1 MKAIKKTQKY
11 FLDLALAILVVYPAS
26 VLSQIAVYDFTSD
39 DEGFTVETVG
49 AVPGPWE
56 YNEDNGQW
64 VSQGSVAGCGGP
76 YHDFLS
82 SPDCIVTAA
91 GDVTVSIDHRHAF
104 EGGMWDSAQL
114 WISVNGGD
122 YTDVGKDAF
131 TANGYTDVAIVGNGI
146 AKGQN
151 GFGETSAGYADGSYI
166 TTSAS
171 LGTFAAGDAIS
182 VRFVA
187 LYDDCSTGTNPNWVI
202 DKVAFFSG
210 DVPYVPATVQLVQS
224 GPGGFTVQVTDTDS
238 SQVDLDTISVKFNG
252 IDVVP
257 VKEKDGGV
265 ATILYTADPPLPVAD
280 PNYVT
285 ITSPPEAVTSLYKVD
300 SNHAI
305 TVANLPEA
313 IEGKVVYTDPAVA
326 DVPLKNAADVA
337 GNIALCDRG
346 ATYFDRK
353 AQYAFEAG
361 AVANIVANNR
371 PGAPIVMG
379 TGRTLFYEEGPHFM
393 ISQDDGMK
401 IKPYLD
407 QGVTISISPGHKL
420 EVSMK
425 DSTGNTIEASFR
437 VVVPPYTSVSGVY
450 ATDDSIKGDPGILA
464 YVTQISTSQSESG
477 THLHD
482 NAWRKALTQFNGKLL
497 DPDGAFY
504 LNEADIDSVEEW
516 SYYPEIIQTVNL
528 SQDAPADAGAFNATG
543 GKEDQPI
550 PGIPGWYDSND
561 GIVAGFI
568 TLLDLPVG
576 RTTLGVN
583 SDDGFRAT
591 FQADYDELYPKEVAV
606 RQTTGETLFTV
617 FIEKA
622 GLYPF
627 KLLWWEGTGG
637 ANVELFSVVDG
648 NKILVNDPDEA
659 DAIKA
664 YVPLGAVSDESTA
677 EIVSTGRASVVD
689 VVPSAGGF
697 TTNMS
702 VELHV
707 SEGALGTL
715 VSGSVKF
722 SINGESV
729 AFEIVE
735 EDGLKK
741 IVHVP
746 TSLGELKASV
756 EFEDSAGNSRKVDW
770 SFFIEEAVDPEGL
783 NMLAYFDFDKEEDGK
798 TYDSV
803 RNIEGKLT
811 ALATINSGAGLRG
824 SGLDSTNDPDSTGGN
839 GLRIEYGEI
848 LNLAS
853 TVDAVTFTFWAKNV
867 NPTQPSYSSAFHGVS
882 FGTVN
887 NNGASAKVPVSGGD
901 ISWDT
906 ANQSV
911 TAAFE
916 GTYST
921 WNHYAF
927 VKDKSNK
934 KIYVNGVLLN
944 EDESLH
950 PLPSDF
956 SAINVL
962 GDLNAVD
969 GLEGHFDEFAIFAS
983 ALSESQVMDTMTG
996 QMFGTSVSSD
1006 LITVQPKDGSG
1017 EQLQSAEFSLELADP
1032 ENSTVIWFYKGKP
1045 AADGLPY
1052 TLSDL
1057 SDDDQGAEVKALVF
1071 GPKSYQYSDT
1081 ATLTVTPD
1089 VTTPSLT
1096 GASAHKSMSI
1106 FHLTFSEN
1114 MDEESLAETSNYT
1127 IEGLT
1132 VESAEASGPTSVKIT
1147 TSTQALDTVYQI
1159 AFDVADI
1166 SNNKLSGSTS
1176 VTTFKE
1182 INGYADIEYYDGIDG
1197 TALSILYDDPE
1208 FLAGNFSSNI
1218 HIPETNT
1225 RLSFGGWD
1233 NARAD
1238 NYGAKM
1244 SGWIIAPETGEYRFF
1259 FHSDD
1264 NGEFY
1269 LSTDESMNNVEMLCE
1284 VTGSANAFVLDDD
1297 NLRSALVS
1305 LEQGKKY
1312 YFEAFWK
1319 EGTGGDNCG
1328 LAWRLPSE
1336 TDAFDTPPDA
1346 SSGIPGKHLVSYS
1359 PEQFPWYGSWAV
1371 SGLGTIQRVTD
1382 LSTLATAFGV
1392 ASVEIAIGSPYDTIF
1407 APTDEAFAALPDG
1420 VLDDLLANP
1429 DKLAE
1434 VIKYHIINNDPKE
1447 SGSNWWTADVLEE
1460 RAYTTALGKTVTIS
1474 KQQGGTS
1481 YETHYAK
1488 STDTIMVND
1497 AKVLDELD
1505 SAASSVIIIDKV
1517 LIPPPDEPVAKISE
1531 LDSDGFELVAEPSDI
1546 YDGENLINGWVNA
1559 GGATNF
1565 ELKDGYVSLIGAA
1578 NNGWLQHDNDESVW
1592 EKGVADG
1599 GSWTAEI
1606 SVRLAADDGN
1616 AVVIWGAN
1624 GAERSILQVNTGNT
1638 QAFNGA
1644 VLDTNDNTDA
1654 FHTFRL
1660 AFEAED
1666 GLYYVWR
1673 DGVLLTADGL
1683 AKQAGTGANRFIVG
1697 DCCSSYLMT
1706 TVDLAYIRYDTTGA
1720 FSPVPRGAEST
1731 ESVTGPTIVD
1741 FGMLSGDASYE
1752 FYFKAIKAG
1761 ASTAIAGNN
1770 AFAIKLD
1777 QWNEQGVFGTTA
1789 FGVVDNVFTPVE
1801 GKSVASVFDRDVH
1814 VVVVNDTAAGETRL
1828 YVDGDHVGV
1837 LAGNFELAG
1846 EGKVMGARINANTDP
1861 MGEGSVM
1868 HKWATYN
1875 NALTDEQIAE
1885 LAAAA
1890 SGGDAPT
1897 ISVVNNGD
1905 GTVTVTFEGTLQS
1918 APTVNG
1924 PWSDLG
1930 GASPLTIPA
1939 DQAAQ
1944 FGRARN

>member
-1 MKAIKKTQKY
+1 MKAIRKTKKYLLGIT
-11 FLDLALAILVVYPAS
+11 LALLVVYPAS
-26 VLSQIAVYDFTSD
+26 VLSQIAVYDFSSD

-56 YNEDNGQW
+56 YDEENGQW
-64 VSQGSVAGCGGP
+64 VSAGSVAGCGGP
-76 YHDFLS
+76 YHDFLT

-91 GDVTVSIDHRHAF
+91 GEVSLSVEHRHAF
-104 EGGMWDSAQL
+104 EADMWDSGQL

-131 TANGYTDVAIVGNGI
+131 SANGYTDKAIVGNGI

-151 GFGETSAGYADGSYI
+151 AFGGTSAGYADGSYI
-166 TTSAS
+166 TTTAS
-171 LGTFAAGDAIS
+171 LGSFDAGDAIS

-187 LYDDCSTGTNPNWVI
+187 LYDDCATGTNPNWVI
-202 DKVAFFSG
+202 DKVVFFG
-210 DVPYVPATVQLVQS
+210 GDIDVPYVPAKVQLVQS
-224 GPGGFTVQVTDTDS
+224 GPGGFTVEITDTDK
-238 SQVDLDTISVKFNG
+238 SQVDVDDVSIKLNG
-252 IDVVP
+252 VDVAP
-257 VKEKDGGV
+257 VKSKEGGV
-265 ATILYTADPPLPVAD
+265 TKLVYKPDTPLPMAD

-379 TGRTLFYEEGPHFM
+379 SGRTLFYEEGPHFM

-407 QGVTISISPGHKL
+407 QGVTVSISPGHKL

-425 DSTGNTIEASFR
+425 DSTGETIEASYR
-437 VVVPPYTSVSGVY
+437 VVVPPYTAVGAVY
-450 ATDDSIKGDPGILA
+450 ATDNSIKGDPGILA
-464 YVTQISTSQSESG
+464 YVTQISNSQSESG

-504 LNEADIDSVEEW
+504 LNEADIDSIEEW
-516 SYYPEIIQTVNL
+516 SYYPEIIETVNL
-528 SQDAPADAGAFNATG
+528 NQAAPADAGAFNAAG
-543 GKEDQPI
+543 GKEDQLI
-550 PGIPGWYDSND
+550 PGIPGWQASDD

-591 FQADYDELYPKEVAV
+591 FQSDYNELYPKEVAV
-606 RQTTGETLFTV
+606 RQTTGETLFTIY
-617 FIEKA
+617 IEKA

-627 KLLWWEGTGG
+627 KLLWWEGTGA

-659 DAIKA
+659 GALKA

-677 EIVSTGRASVVD
+677 EIASTGRVSVVD

-707 SEGALGTL
+707 SDGGLGTL
-715 VSGSVKF
+715 VSDSVKF

-729 AFEIVE
+729 AFEIIE

-746 TSLGELKASV
+746 TSMGELQASV
-756 EFEDSAGNSRKVDW
+756 EFEDSAGDSRKVDW
-770 SFFIEEAVDPEGL
+770 SFFVEEAVDPEGL

-798 TYDSV
+798 TYDSAK
-803 RNIEGKLT
+803 NIEGKLT
-811 ALATINSGAGLRG
+811 AWATINSGAGIRG
-824 SGLDSTNDPDSTGGN
+824 SGLDSTNDPDTTGGN
-839 GLRIEYGEI
+839 GLRIEYGEV

-867 NPTQPSYSSAFHGVS
+867 NPGQENYSSAFHGVS

-887 NNGASAKVPVSGGD
+887 NNGASAKVPISGGD

-911 TAAFE
+911 TAEFE

-934 KIYVNGVLLN
+934 KIYVNGELLA
-944 EDESLH
+944 EDDGLK

-983 ALSESQVMDTMTG
+983 ALSDSQVIDTMTG
-996 QMFGTSVSSD
+996 EMFGASVSSN
-1006 LITVQPKDGSG
+1006 LITEQPKDSSG
-1017 EQLQSAEFSLELADP
+1017 EELQSAEVSLGLVDP
-1032 ENSTVIWFYKGKP
+1032 EDSTVIWFYNGKL
-1045 AADGLPY
+1045 AGDGKLF
-1052 TLSDL
+1052 TVNDL
-1057 SDDDQGAEVKALVF
+1057 SDDNQGAKIKALVF
-1071 GPKSYQYSDT
+1071 GPNSYQYSDT
-1081 ATLTVTPD
+1081 VTLTVTPD
-1089 VTTPSLT
+1089 ITTPILV
-1096 GASAHKSMSI
+1096 GASAHKSMSV
-1106 FHLTFSEN
+1106 FHLTFNEI
-1114 MDEESLAETSNYT
+1114 MDEETLKETSNYT

-1132 VESAEASGPTSVKIT
+1132 VESAEAAGPTSAKIT
-1147 TSTQALDTVYQI
+1147 TSAQAPDTIYQI
-1159 AFDVADI
+1159 AFDVADV
-1166 SNNKLSGSTS
+1166 SNNKLSGSAS
-1176 VTTFKE
+1176 VTTYKE
-1182 INGYADIEYYDGIDG
+1182 INGYVDVEYYNGIDG
-1197 TALSILYDDPE
+1197 TALSVLYDDPE
-1208 FLAGNFSSNI
+1208 FLAENFSSNI

-1225 RLSFGGWD
+1225 KFVWGGGA
-1233 NARAD
+1233 NSRAD

-1244 SGWIIAPETGEYRFF
+1244 SGWIIAPQTGEYRFF

-1269 LSTDESMNNVEMLCE
+1269 LSTDESMDNVEILCE
-1284 VTGSANAFVLDDD
+1284 VTGWANTFVLDDD
-1297 NLRSALVS
+1297 NLRSAIVS
-1305 LEQGKKY
+1305 LEEGNKY

-1319 EGTGGDNCG
+1319 EGGGGDNCG

-1346 SSGIPGKHLVSYS
+1346 SSGIPGKYLLSYS
-1359 PEQFPWYGSWAV
+1359 PEQFPWYGGGV
-1371 SGLGTIQRVTD
+1371 TDGTGTIQRVPG
-1382 LSTLATAFGV
+1382 LSTTLSLAATIGV
-1392 ASVEIAIGSPYDTIF
+1392 STDPEAVERLGFTGSDTFF
-1407 APTDEAFAALPDG
+1407 APTDEAWAALPDG
-1420 VLDDLLANP
+1420 VLADLQANT
-1429 DKLAE
+1429 DKLTD
-1434 VIKYHIINNDPKE
+1434 VFKYHIIN
-1447 SGSNWWTADVLEE
+1447 SYVAADNLEE
-1460 RAYTTALGKTVTIS
+1460 GAHTTVLGKEITVTNEE
-1474 KQQGGTS
+1474 GGAS
-1481 YETHYAK
+1481 YGTWYSK
-1488 STDTIMVND
+1488 STDTIMIND
-1497 AKVLDELD
+1497 AKVLDEIY
-1505 SAASSVIIIDKV
+1505 SFTASVVIIDKV
-1517 LIPPPDEPVAKISE
+1517 LIPP
-1531 LDSDGFELVAEPSDI
+1531 
-1546 YDGENLINGWVNA
+1546 
-1559 GGATNF
+1559 
-1565 ELKDGYVSLIGAA
+1565 
-1578 NNGWLQHDNDESVW
+1578 
-1592 EKGVADG
+1592 
-1599 GSWTAEI
+1599 
-1606 SVRLAADDGN
+1606 
-1616 AVVIWGAN
+1616 
-1624 GAERSILQVNTGNT
+1624 
-1638 QAFNGA
+1638 
-1644 VLDTNDNTDA
+1644 TD
-1654 FHTFRL
+1654 
-1660 AFEAED
+1660 
-1666 GLYYVWR
+1666 
-1673 DGVLLTADGL
+1673 
-1683 AKQAGTGANRFIVG
+1683 K
-1697 DCCSSYLMT
+1697 
-1706 TVDLAYIRYDTTGA
+1706 
-1720 FSPVPRGAEST
+1720 
-1731 ESVTGPTIVD
+1731 PT
-1741 FGMLSGDASYE
+1741 
-1752 FYFKAIKAG
+1752 
-1761 ASTAIAGNN
+1761 
-1770 AFAIKLD
+1770 
-1777 QWNEQGVFGTTA
+1777 
-1789 FGVVDNVFTPVE
+1789 P
-1801 GKSVASVFDRDVH
+1801 
-1814 VVVVNDTAAGETRL
+1814 
-1828 YVDGDHVGV
+1828 
-1837 LAGNFELAG
+1837 
-1846 EGKVMGARINANTDP
+1846 
-1861 MGEGSVM
+1861 
-1868 HKWATYN
+1868 
-1875 NALTDEQIAE
+1875 
-1885 LAAAA
+1885 
-1890 SGGDAPT
+1890 PT
-1897 ISVVNNGD
+1897 ISVVNNGG

-1924 PWSDLG
+1924 PWSDVG

>member
-1 MKAIKKTQKY
+1 MKAIKKTKKY
-11 FLDLALAILVVYPAS
+11 FLDIVLALLVVYPAS
-26 VLSQIAVYDFTSD
+26 VFSQFAFDFSSGG
-39 DEGFTVETVG
+39 EGFTVETVG

-56 YNEDNGQW
+56 YDEENGQW
-64 VSQGSVAGCGGP
+64 VSEGSVAGCGGP
-76 YHDFLS
+76 YHDFLT
-82 SPDCIVTAA
+82 SPDCIVSAA
-91 GDVTVSIDHRHAF
+91 GEVTASIDHRHAF
-104 EGGMWDSAQL
+104 EGAMWDSGQL

-131 TANGYTDVAIVGNGI
+131 SANGYTDVAIVGNGI

-151 GFGETSAGYADGSYI
+151 GFGNTSAGYADGSYI
-166 TTSAS
+166 TTTAS
-171 LGTFAAGDAIS
+171 LGTFDAGDAIS

-202 DKVAFFSG
+202 DKVTFFGG
-210 DVPYVPATVQLVQS
+210 DIGIPYVPAKVQLTES
-224 GPGGFTVQVTDTDS
+224 GPGGFTVEVTDTGT
-238 SQVDLDTISVKFNG
+238 SQVDVDSVSIKLNG
-252 IDVVP
+252 KDVTP
-257 VKEKDGGV
+257 VKSKAGGV
-265 ATILYTADPPLPVAD
+265 TKLVYKPDIPLPVAD

-361 AVANIVANNR
+361 AVASIVANNR

-407 QGVTISISPGHKL
+407 QGVTVSISPGHKL

-425 DSTGNTIEASFR
+425 DSTGGTIEGSYR
-437 VVVPPYTSVSGVY
+437 VVVPPYTAVGGVY

-464 YVTQISTSQSESG
+464 YVTQISNSQSDSG

-497 DPDGAFY
+497 DPDGALY
-504 LNEADIDSVEEW
+504 LNEADIDSGEEW
-516 SYYPEIIQTVNL
+516 SYYPEIIETVNL
-528 SQDAPADAGAFNATG
+528 SQDAPADVGSFNATG
-543 GKEDQPI
+543 GNEDQLI
-550 PGIPGWYDSND
+550 PGIPGWQASDD
-561 GIVAGFI
+561 GIVAAFI

-606 RQTTGETLFTV
+606 RQTTGETLFTIY
-617 FIEKA
+617 IEKA

-627 KLLWWEGTGG
+627 KLLWWEGTGA
-637 ANVELFSVVDG
+637 ANVEFFSVVDG

-659 DAIKA
+659 GALKA
-664 YVPLGAVSDESTA
+664 YVPLGAVNDESTA
-677 EIVSTGRASVVD
+677 EIISTGRVSVVD
-689 VVPSAGGF
+689 VVPSAAGF

-702 VELHV
+702 VELHINDG
-707 SEGALGTL
+707 SLGTL
-715 VSGSVKF
+715 VSDSVKF

-746 TSLGELKASV
+746 TSMGEVKASV
-756 EFEDSAGNSRKVDW
+756 EFGDSAGNSRKVDW

-798 TYDSV
+798 IYDSV
-803 RNIEGKLT
+803 RKIEGKLT
-811 ALATINSGAGLRG
+811 AWATINSGAGIRG
-824 SGLDSTNDPDSTGGN
+824 SGLDSTNDPDTTGGN
-839 GLRIEYGEI
+839 GLRIEYGEV

-853 TVDAVTFTFWAKNV
+853 TIDAVTFTFWAKNV
-867 NPTQPSYSSAFHGVS
+867 NPGQENYSSAFHGVS

-911 TAAFE
+911 TAAFD
-916 GTYST
+916 GTYGA

-927 VKDKSNK
+927 VKEKSNK
-934 KIYVNGVLLN
+934 KIYVNGELLA
-944 EDESLH
+944 DDDGLK

-956 SAINVL
+956 TAINVL

-983 ALSESQVMDTMTG
+983 ALSESQVVDTMTG
-996 QMFGTSVSSD
+996 EMFGASVSST
-1006 LITVQPKDGSG
+1006 LIAVQPKDSSG
-1017 EQLQSAEFSLELADP
+1017 EQQQSVEFSLELADP

-1071 GPKSYQYSDT
+1071 GSESYQYSDT

-1089 VTTPSLT
+1089 VTKPSLV

-1132 VESAEASGPTSVKIT
+1132 VESAEVSGPTSVEIT
-1147 TSTQALDTVYQI
+1147 TTTQAPDTVYQI
-1159 AFDVADI
+1159 TFDVADI

-1176 VTTFKE
+1176 VTTYKE
-1182 INGYADIEYYDGIDG
+1182 INGYVDVEYYDGING
-1197 TALSILYDDPE
+1197 NAINALYDDPE

-1225 RLSFGGWD
+1225 RLSFGGWG

-1238 NYGAKM
+1238 NYGARM

-1269 LSTDESMNNVEMLCE
+1269 LSTDESIENVEILCE
-1284 VTGSANAFVLDDD
+1284 VTGSANSFVLDDD

-1305 LEQGKKY
+1305 LEQGQRY

-1346 SSGIPGKHLVSYS
+1346 GSGIPGKHLVSYA

-1371 SGLGTIQRVTD
+1371 SGLGTIQRVPD

-1392 ASVEIAIGSPYDTIF
+1392 ASVEIAIDSPYDTIF
-1407 APTDEAFAALPDG
+1407 APTDEAFAGLPDG

-1429 DKLAE
+1429 DKLEE
-1434 VIKYHIINNDPKE
+1434 VVKYHIINNDPKE
-1447 SGSNWWTADVLEE
+1447 GGSNWWTADVLEE

-1474 KQQGGTS
+1474 KQQGGVS

-1505 SAASSVIIIDKV
+1505 SVASSVIIIDKV
-1517 LIPPPDEPVAKISE
+1517 LIPPV
-1531 LDSDGFELVAEPSDI
+1531 
-1546 YDGENLINGWVNA
+1546 
-1559 GGATNF
+1559 
-1565 ELKDGYVSLIGAA
+1565 
-1578 NNGWLQHDNDESVW
+1578 
-1592 EKGVADG
+1592 
-1599 GSWTAEI
+1599 
-1606 SVRLAADDGN
+1606 
-1616 AVVIWGAN
+1616 
-1624 GAERSILQVNTGNT
+1624 
-1638 QAFNGA
+1638 
-1644 VLDTNDNTDA
+1644 
-1654 FHTFRL
+1654 
-1660 AFEAED
+1660 
-1666 GLYYVWR
+1666 
-1673 DGVLLTADGL
+1673 
-1683 AKQAGTGANRFIVG
+1683 GT
-1697 DCCSSYLMT
+1697 
-1706 TVDLAYIRYDTTGA
+1706 
-1720 FSPVPRGAEST
+1720 
-1731 ESVTGPTIVD
+1731 
-1741 FGMLSGDASYE
+1741 
-1752 FYFKAIKAG
+1752 
-1761 ASTAIAGNN
+1761 
-1770 AFAIKLD
+1770 
-1777 QWNEQGVFGTTA
+1777 
-1789 FGVVDNVFTPVE
+1789 
-1801 GKSVASVFDRDVH
+1801 
-1814 VVVVNDTAAGETRL
+1814 
-1828 YVDGDHVGV
+1828 
-1837 LAGNFELAG
+1837 
-1846 EGKVMGARINANTDP
+1846 
-1861 MGEGSVM
+1861 
-1868 HKWATYN
+1868 
-1875 NALTDEQIAE
+1875 
-1885 LAAAA
+1885 
-1890 SGGDAPT
+1890 PT
-1897 ISVVNNGD
+1897 ISVVNNGG

-1924 PWSDLG
+1924 PWSDVG
-1930 GASPLTIPA
+1930 GASPLTIAA

-1944 FGRARN
+1944 FSRARN

>member
-1 MKAIKKTQKY
+1 MKAIKKIQKY
-11 FLDLALAILVVYPAS
+11 FLGIALALLVVYPAS
-26 VLSQIAVYDFTSD
+26 VFSQIAVYDFASD

-56 YNEDNGQW
+56 YNEENGQW
-64 VSQGSVAGCGGP
+64 ISEGSVAGCGGP

-82 SPDCIVTAA
+82 SPDCIVSAA
-91 GDVTVSIDHRHAF
+91 GEVTVSVNHRHAF
-104 EGGMWDSAQL
+104 EGGMWDSGQL

-131 TANGYTDVAIVGNGI
+131 AANGYTNVAIVGNGI

-166 TTSAS
+166 TTTAS

-187 LYDDCSTGTNPNWVI
+187 LYDDCSTGANPNWVI
-202 DKVAFFSG
+202 DKVALFSG
-210 DVPYVPATVQLVQS
+210 DIPYVSATVQLVQS
-224 GPGGFTVQVTDTDS
+224 GPGGFTVEVTDTES
-238 SQVDLDTISVKFNG
+238 SQVDLDTVSVKFNG
-252 IDVVP
+252 IDMVP

-313 IEGKVVYTDPAVA
+313 IEGRVVYTDPAVA
-326 DVPLKNAADVA
+326 DVPLKNAADIA

-407 QGVTISISPGHKL
+407 QGVTVSISPGHKL

-425 DSTGNTIEASFR
+425 DSTGETIEASFR
-437 VVVPPYTSVSGVY
+437 VVVSPYTSVSGDY

-464 YVTQISTSQSESG
+464 YVTQISASQSESG

-482 NAWRKALTQFNGKLL
+482 NAWRKALAQFSGTLL

-504 LNEADIDSVEEW
+504 LNEADIDSAEEW

-528 SQDAPADAGAFNATG
+528 SQDAPADAGTFNATG

-550 PGIPGWYDSND
+550 PGIPGWHDSND

-606 RQTTGETLFTV
+606 HQTTGETLFTV
-617 FIEKA
+617 YIEKA

-627 KLLWWEGTGG
+627 KLLWWEGTGA

-659 DAIKA
+659 SAVKA
-664 YVPLGAVSDESTA
+664 YVPLGAVSDESTG

-707 SEGALGTL
+707 SDGSLGAL

-756 EFEDSAGNSRKVDW
+756 EFEDSAGNTRKVDW

-811 ALATINSGAGLRG
+811 AWAAINSGAGIRG
-824 SGLDSTNDPDSTGGN
+824 SGLDSTNDPDTTGGN
-839 GLRIEYGEI
+839 GLRIEYGEV

-853 TVDAVTFTFWAKNV
+853 TIDAVTFTFWAKNV
-867 NPTQPSYSSAFHGVS
+867 NPGQENYSSAFHGVS

-887 NNGASAKVPVSGGD
+887 NNGASAKIPVSGGD

-911 TAAFE
+911 TAAFD
-916 GTYST
+916 GTYGA

-927 VKDKSNK
+927 VKEKSNK
-934 KIYVNGVLLN
+934 KIYVNGELLA
-944 EDESLH
+944 DDDGLK

-996 QMFGTSVSSD
+996 EMFGASVSSS

-1017 EQLQSAEFSLELADP
+1017 EQQQSAKFSLELADP

-1045 AADGLPY
+1045 AADGLAL
-1052 TLSDL
+1052 TLNDL

-1089 VTTPSLT
+1089 VTKPSLV

-1132 VESAEASGPTSVKIT
+1132 VEFAEASGPTSAEIT
-1147 TSTQALDTVYQI
+1147 TTTQAPDTVYQI
-1159 AFDVADI
+1159 TFDVADI

-1176 VTTFKE
+1176 VTTYKE
-1182 INGYADIEYYDGIDG
+1182 INGYVDVEYYDGIAG
-1197 TALSILYDDPE
+1197 TAINILYDDPE
-1208 FLAGNFSSNI
+1208 FSAGNFSSNI

-1225 RLSFGGWD
+1225 TFVWGGGG
-1233 NARAD
+1233 NGKAD

-1269 LSTDESMNNVEMLCE
+1269 LSTDESIENVEILCE
-1284 VTGSANAFVLDDD
+1284 VTGWANTFVLDDD

-1305 LEQGKKY
+1305 LEQGQRY

-1346 SSGIPGKHLVSYS
+1346 GSGIPGKYLLSYA
-1359 PEQFPWYGSWAV
+1359 PEQFPWYGGAFADGV
-1371 SGLGTIQRVTD
+1371 GTIEQVPE
-1382 LSTLATAFGV
+1382 LSTAFSLV
-1392 ASVEIAIGSPYDTIF
+1392 TAIGVDSLGLSGSDTVF
-1407 APTDEAFAALPDG
+1407 VPTDEAWAALPDG
-1420 VLDDLLANP
+1420 VLDDLQANP
-1429 DKLAE
+1429 DKLTN
-1434 VIKYHIINNDPKE
+1434 VFKYHIIN
-1447 SGSNWWTADVLEE
+1447 GYVAADNLAEG
-1460 RAYTTALGKTVTIS
+1460 AHTTVLGKKITVTNEE
-1474 KQQGGTS
+1474 GGAS
-1481 YETHYAK
+1481 YGTWYSK
-1488 STDTIMVND
+1488 STDTIMIND
-1497 AKVLDELD
+1497 AKVLDEIY
-1505 SAASSVIIIDKV
+1505 SSTASVIIIDKV
-1517 LIPPPDEPVAKISE
+1517 LIP
-1531 LDSDGFELVAEPSDI
+1531 
-1546 YDGENLINGWVNA
+1546 
-1559 GGATNF
+1559 
-1565 ELKDGYVSLIGAA
+1565 
-1578 NNGWLQHDNDESVW
+1578 SV
-1592 EKGVADG
+1592 
-1599 GSWTAEI
+1599 
-1606 SVRLAADDGN
+1606 
-1616 AVVIWGAN
+1616 
-1624 GAERSILQVNTGNT
+1624 
-1638 QAFNGA
+1638 
-1644 VLDTNDNTDA
+1644 
-1654 FHTFRL
+1654 
-1660 AFEAED
+1660 
-1666 GLYYVWR
+1666 
-1673 DGVLLTADGL
+1673 
-1683 AKQAGTGANRFIVG
+1683 GT
-1697 DCCSSYLMT
+1697 
-1706 TVDLAYIRYDTTGA
+1706 
-1720 FSPVPRGAEST
+1720 
-1731 ESVTGPTIVD
+1731 
-1741 FGMLSGDASYE
+1741 
-1752 FYFKAIKAG
+1752 
-1761 ASTAIAGNN
+1761 
-1770 AFAIKLD
+1770 
-1777 QWNEQGVFGTTA
+1777 
-1789 FGVVDNVFTPVE
+1789 
-1801 GKSVASVFDRDVH
+1801 
-1814 VVVVNDTAAGETRL
+1814 
-1828 YVDGDHVGV
+1828 
-1837 LAGNFELAG
+1837 
-1846 EGKVMGARINANTDP
+1846 
-1861 MGEGSVM
+1861 
-1868 HKWATYN
+1868 
-1875 NALTDEQIAE
+1875 
-1885 LAAAA
+1885 
-1890 SGGDAPT
+1890 PT

-1905 GTVTVTFEGTLQS
+1905 GTVTVTFEGALQS

-1924 PWSDLG
+1924 PWSDVG

>member
-1 MKAIKKTQKY
+1 
-11 FLDLALAILVVYPAS
+11 
-26 VLSQIAVYDFTSD
+26 
-39 DEGFTVETVG
+39 
-49 AVPGPWE
+49 
-56 YNEDNGQW
+56 
-64 VSQGSVAGCGGP
+64 
-76 YHDFLS
+76 
-82 SPDCIVTAA
+82 
-91 GDVTVSIDHRHAF
+91 
-104 EGGMWDSAQL
+104 
-114 WISVNGGD
+114 
-122 YTDVGKDAF
+122 
-131 TANGYTDVAIVGNGI
+131 
-146 AKGQN
+146 
-151 GFGETSAGYADGSYI
+151 
-166 TTSAS
+166 
-171 LGTFAAGDAIS
+171 
-182 VRFVA
+182 
-187 LYDDCSTGTNPNWVI
+187 
-202 DKVAFFSG
+202 
-210 DVPYVPATVQLVQS
+210 
-224 GPGGFTVQVTDTDS
+224 
-238 SQVDLDTISVKFNG
+238 
-252 IDVVP
+252 
-257 VKEKDGGV
+257 
-265 ATILYTADPPLPVAD
+265 
-280 PNYVT
+280 
-285 ITSPPEAVTSLYKVD
+285 
-300 SNHAI
+300 
-305 TVANLPEA
+305 
-313 IEGKVVYTDPAVA
+313 
-326 DVPLKNAADVA
+326 
-337 GNIALCDRG
+337 
-346 ATYFDRK
+346 
-353 AQYAFEAG
+353 
-361 AVANIVANNR
+361 
-371 PGAPIVMG
+371 MG

-407 QGVTISISPGHKL
+407 QGVTVSISPGHKL

-464 YVTQISTSQSESG
+464 YVTQISASQSESG

-516 SYYPEIIQTVNL
+516 SYYPEILQTVNL
-528 SQDAPADAGAFNATG
+528 NQDAPADVGAFNATG
-543 GKEDQPI
+543 GKEDQLI

-591 FQADYDELYPKEVAV
+591 FQSDYNELYPKEVAV

-627 KLLWWEGTGG
+627 KVLWWEGTGG

-659 DAIKA
+659 SAVKA

-677 EIVSTGRASVVD
+677 EIVSTGRVSVVD

-756 EFEDSAGNSRKVDW
+756 EFEDSAGDTRKVDW
-770 SFFIEEAVDPEGL
+770 SFFIEEAVDPAGL

-811 ALATINSGAGLRG
+811 AWATINSGAGLRG
-824 SGLDSTNDPDSTGGN
+824 SGLDSTNDPDTTGGN
-839 GLRIEYGEI
+839 GLRIEYGEV

-853 TVDAVTFTFWAKNV
+853 TIDAVTFTFWAKNV
-867 NPTQPSYSSAFHGVS
+867 NPAQATYSSAFHGVS

-911 TAAFE
+911 TAAFD
-916 GTYST
+916 GTYGT

-934 KIYVNGVLLN
+934 KIYVNGELLA
-944 EDESLH
+944 DDDGLK

-983 ALSESQVMDTMTG
+983 ALSDSQVMDTMTG
-996 QMFGTSVSSD
+996 EMFGASVSSS

-1071 GPKSYQYSDT
+1071 GPNSYQYSDT

-1096 GASAHKSMSI
+1096 GVSADKSMST
-1106 FHLTFSEN
+1106 FYLTFSEN

-1132 VESAEASGPTSVKIT
+1132 VESAEASGPTSAKIT
-1147 TSTQALDTVYQI
+1147 TSTQTPDTVYQI

-1166 SNNKLSGSTS
+1166 ANNKLSGSTS
-1176 VTTFKE
+1176 VTTYKE
-1182 INGYADIEYYDGIDG
+1182 INGYVDVEYYDGIDG
-1197 TALSILYDDPE
+1197 TALSLLYDDPE

-1269 LSTDESMNNVEMLCE
+1269 LSTDESMDNVEMLCE
-1284 VTGSANAFVLDDD
+1284 VTGSANTFVLDDD

-1319 EGTGGDNCG
+1319 EGGGGDNCG

-1346 SSGIPGKHLVSYS
+1346 GSGIPGKHLVSYS

-1392 ASVEIAIGSPYDTIF
+1392 ASVEIAIGAPYDTIF

-1434 VIKYHIINNDPKE
+1434 VVKYHIINNDPKE

-1474 KQQGGTS
+1474 KQEGGTS
-1481 YETHYAK
+1481 YGTHYAK

-1517 LIPPPDEPVAKISE
+1517 LIPP
-1531 LDSDGFELVAEPSDI
+1531 
-1546 YDGENLINGWVNA
+1546 
-1559 GGATNF
+1559 
-1565 ELKDGYVSLIGAA
+1565 
-1578 NNGWLQHDNDESVW
+1578 
-1592 EKGVADG
+1592 
-1599 GSWTAEI
+1599 
-1606 SVRLAADDGN
+1606 
-1616 AVVIWGAN
+1616 
-1624 GAERSILQVNTGNT
+1624 
-1638 QAFNGA
+1638 
-1644 VLDTNDNTDA
+1644 
-1654 FHTFRL
+1654 
-1660 AFEAED
+1660 
-1666 GLYYVWR
+1666 
-1673 DGVLLTADGL
+1673 
-1683 AKQAGTGANRFIVG
+1683 VG
-1697 DCCSSYLMT
+1697 
-1706 TVDLAYIRYDTTGA
+1706 
-1720 FSPVPRGAEST
+1720 
-1731 ESVTGPTIVD
+1731 
-1741 FGMLSGDASYE
+1741 
-1752 FYFKAIKAG
+1752 
-1761 ASTAIAGNN
+1761 
-1770 AFAIKLD
+1770 
-1777 QWNEQGVFGTTA
+1777 
-1789 FGVVDNVFTPVE
+1789 
-1801 GKSVASVFDRDVH
+1801 
-1814 VVVVNDTAAGETRL
+1814 
-1828 YVDGDHVGV
+1828 
-1837 LAGNFELAG
+1837 
-1846 EGKVMGARINANTDP
+1846 
-1861 MGEGSVM
+1861 
-1868 HKWATYN
+1868 
-1875 NALTDEQIAE
+1875 
-1885 LAAAA
+1885 
-1890 SGGDAPT
+1890 APT

-1924 PWSDLG
+1924 PWSDVG